1 MNIIDGFFSL
11 ALLNK
16 AFMSFSLYPTYLLI
30 RSEEET
36 EKKVP
41 SAYVA
46 HAFARKVFPVPG
58 GPYNRIPFQGFRLP
72 VKIYLNLMGRMTAY
86 LSAFFAFSN
95 PETSS
100 HLTFGFSVTIAS
112 LICPFRLLYS
122 LSLLL
127 PLPPP
132 PPV

>member
-86 LSAFFAFSN
+86 LSAFFAFSS

-100 HLTFGFSVTIAS
+100 HLILGFSVTMA
-112 LICPFRLLYS
+112 
-122 LSLLL
+122 
-127 PLPPP
+127 
-132 PPV
+132 